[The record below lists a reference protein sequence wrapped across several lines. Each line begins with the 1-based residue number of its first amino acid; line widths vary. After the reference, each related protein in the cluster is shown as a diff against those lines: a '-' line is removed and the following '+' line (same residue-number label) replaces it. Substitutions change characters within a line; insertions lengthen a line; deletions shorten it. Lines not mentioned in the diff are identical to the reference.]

1 MKRFFPIVTAAVA
14 ALVMFA
20 SCDPE
25 INGPKSLIGAW
36 QSQTINSTYY
46 YLDVP
51 TETEA
56 VLSAYTDGMLAGA
69 QEVLALTYDANT
81 GKGTLSG
88 NGRSLTVTALND
100 TAFSVKMSAGE
111 FVFTPATGRPVAPTA
126 GAAEGYWYSSEWET
140 GLLVCPAEAD
150 GGIPALMCH
159 TETDLYETSTTEM
172 AYVGSLVYTN
182 DQQTAG
188 TLRTYD
194 AGIEQTVTFDI
205 QGDLMTCVSEAG
217 VQMVLNRQPA
227 IANAPASAEGVWSM
241 SYSIMG
247 MVLMTLTATVQADG
261 NCIVEYRLT
270 APGEEPETD
279 TMNCKIYYCPVA
291 GVGAIAFDD
300 EGYLA
305 PALLRKPAVTEDVE
319 AVLFKALSSTA
330 VQLSMS
336 NEMGIDLI
344 FRKQ

>member
-25 INGPKSLIGAW
+25 INGPKSLVGAW

-111 FVFTPATGRPVAPTA
+111 FVFTPATVRPVVPTA

-159 TETDLYETSTTEM
+159 TETDPYESSTTEM

-205 QGDLMTCVSEAG
+205 QGDMITCVSEAG

-261 NCIVEYRLT
+261 NCVVEYRLT
-270 APGEEPETD
+270 EPGEEPETG
-279 TMNCKIYYCPVA
+279 TMNCKIYYSPVA

-305 PALLRKPAVTEDVE
+305 PALLRKPAVAEDVE
-319 AVLFKALSSTA
+319 AVLFKAVSSTA